1 MSDSFLPGDRHDDA
15 LRRLVAPAN
24 WPNPVPAPQYN
35 LVVLGGGPAGLVC
48 AAGAAGLGAKVAL
61 IERGSLG
68 GDCLNVGCVPSK
80 TLLRSAR
87 LVAELRR
94 ASHFGIH
101 APEPTVDFAAV
112 MERVRSVR
120 AGLATHDSAERFR
133 ALGIDVFLGEGRFR
147 DDESIEVNGAVLNFR
162 KAVITTGTRAATIP
176 SPLSTAVPVYTNE
189 SIFTLTTLPKRL
201 LVIGAGPVGCEL
213 GQAFARL
220 GSVVTLIAKGGRV
233 LPREDADAAELLA
246 NALKADGVS
255 ILPEVPAGFA
265 ADAVLMAVGRVPN
278 VDSLNLAAAGI
289 AFDETA
295 GVAVDERLRTTNRR
309 VFAAGDVA
317 AKMPHFTHAAD
328 AMARVVL
335 RNALFVGRAKFDPQS
350 IPRCTYTEPEVA
362 SIGDTD
368 SGNRVLRVELAD
380 LDRGAT
386 DGASGFVKLFLAAKS
401 DRILGATVVGSQA
414 GEIIGTLSLA
424 LAHRMGARA
433 FADTVFPY
441 PTYTE
446 SLRKLGDQ
454 FNRARLTPWV
464 ARLLRGWLRWTR
476 KN

>member
-1 MSDSFLPGDRHDDA
+1 MSDSFLPGDRYDDA
-15 LRRLVAPAN
+15 LRRLVAPVD
-24 WPNPVPAPQYN
+24 WCNPVPARQYN
-35 LVVLGGGPAGLVC
+35 LVVVGGGPAGLVC

-80 TLLRSAR
+80 TLMRSAR
-87 LVAELRR
+87 IVAELRR
-94 ASHFGIH
+94 ATHFGIR
-101 APEPTVDFAAV
+101 ATEPTVDFAAV
-112 MERVRSVR
+112 MQRVRSVR
-120 AGLATHDSAERFR
+120 AGLAPHDSAERFR

-162 KAVITTGTRAATIP
+162 KAVIATGTRAAIIP
-176 SPLSTAVPVYTNE
+176 SPLSSAVPVYTNE
-189 SIFTLTTLPKRL
+189 SIFTLTALPQRL

-213 GQAFARL
+213 GQALARL

-246 NALKADGVS
+246 TALKADGVA

-278 VDSLNLAAAGI
+278 VESLNLPAAGI
-289 AFDETA
+289 AYDGTA
-295 GVAVDERLRTTNRR
+295 GVTVDERLRTTNRR

-335 RNALFVGRAKFDPQS
+335 RNALFLGRAKFDPQS

-362 SIGDTD
+362 SLGDT
-368 SGNRVLRVELAD
+368 SGGNRVLRVELAE

-386 DGASGFVKLFLAAKS
+386 DGAGGFVKLFLAAKS
-401 DRILGATVVGSQA
+401 DRILGATVVGPHA

-424 LAHRMGARA
+424 LAHHLGARA
-433 FADTVFPY
+433 FSSTVFPY

-454 FNRARLTPWV
+454 FNRERLTPWV
-464 ARLLRGWLRWTR
+464 ARLMRGWLRWTR
-476 KN
+476 TS